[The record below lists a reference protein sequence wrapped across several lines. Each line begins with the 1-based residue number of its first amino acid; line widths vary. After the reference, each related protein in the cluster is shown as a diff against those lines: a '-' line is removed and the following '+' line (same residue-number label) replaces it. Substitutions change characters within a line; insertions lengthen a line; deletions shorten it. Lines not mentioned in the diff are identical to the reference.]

1 MINVGLIGIG
11 GMGRMHFD
19 CYRNN
24 PGAKIHAICDRS
36 EAKLRGDWSDISLNL
51 DPDAKVEPVDL
62 SGVET
67 YTEFEQMLADPAID
81 VIDICLPTP
90 LHAKMT
96 IAALRAGKHVLC
108 EKPMAMNA
116 AECVQMEAVA
126 NETGRQLMI
135 GQCLR
140 YWPEYVIA
148 QQGIA
153 SGEWGRVLSA
163 HFHRS
168 ADVPGNS
175 FEGWMAKGEQSGGA
189 VLDMHIHDVDAAL
202 WWFGAPDSIE
212 ADGVIFRDLPL
223 SCDAIWRYNDGPVVT
238 LHGSW
243 DPNGAP
249 FRMAFRVVM
258 ERASIVYDT
267 ATGVFQLWQNN
278 VARELKAPDTLAYQ
292 AEIDDFIDCLQ
303 TGRQLERVTPAA
315 SRLAVEITRREMAM
329 IKAGALS

>member
-11 GMGRMHFD
+11 GMGRMHYD

-24 PGAKIHAICDRS
+24 PDARLAAICDRDP
-36 EAKLRGDWSDISLNL
+36 AKLAGDWSDISLNL
-51 DPDAKVEPVDL
+51 DPDAPAEMVDL
-62 SGVET
+62 TGVET
-67 YTEFEQMLADPAID
+67 YADFDAVLANPDID
-81 VIDICLPTP
+81 LIDICLPTP
-90 LHAKMT
+90 LHAAMT
-96 IAALRAGKHVLC
+96 IKALRAGKHVLC

-116 AECVQMEAVA
+116 EECAQMEAA
-126 NETGRQLMI
+126 ARETGKQLMI

-148 QQGIA
+148 GQHIA

-163 HFHRS
+163 DFHRS
-168 ADVPGNS
+168 ADVPGKS

-202 WWFGAPDSIE
+202 WWFGMPDCIE

-223 SCDAIWRYNDGPVVT
+223 SCDAIWRYDDGPKVT

-267 ATGVFQLWQNN
+267 ALGIFQLWRDNQ
-278 VARELKAPDTLAYQ
+278 AQELKAPDKLAYQ
-292 AEIDDFIDCLQ
+292 SEIDDFIDCLIS
-303 TGRQLERVTPAA
+303 GRKLERVTPAA
-315 SRLAVEITRREMAM
+315 SALAVEVTRREMA
-329 IKAGALS
+329 IIAEKNA